1 MKTSIGFDLK
11 FALATILTLTICGCS
26 GGVAPD
32 SVTQPV
38 TPPTQ
43 ADQSDIAI
51 GTTTPGVT
59 PFIASVQLSG
69 KSTSQLTSV
78 SYTIAPK
85 PKTVS
90 AALKVTWTLTALS
103 NRGYVKSP
111 AINLP
116 VAGLYQNYANSVS
129 YVLTFSDGSK
139 QNLKNSITTAA
150 FTDPAGIY
158 TNPTILKAR
167 AAGSA
172 LGFNFMYLK
181 SSITSPVIV
190 DTDAQVRWMATGLTI
205 VQAQYFDNGEF
216 VTGDPENPLVYRV
229 QLDGTQKTLPVN
241 LPQPL
246 LYAFTHNIDP
256 GPNGLLAEFNGTDDL
271 GASSDD
277 IVAEISPFTTA
288 APDQTYDMAD
298 LIANYMTKNG
308 DDPSAFVR
316 PGVDWF
322 HLNAVTYDPSDQS
335 LIISSRENFLIKVDY
350 TTHDIVWIFGDPTK
364 YWYTFPSLKAK
375 ALTLVGGGL
384 YPMGQHATSFTSD
397 GNLMIFNDGFG
408 SLNQPAG
415 QPTGANLGYSA
426 VTAYSIDAS
435 AMTAKV
441 AWNFDYGKTVLSQ
454 VCGSS
459 YEAGK
464 SYLVTYSTAA
474 GWTQA
479 RLVGLDSSKNAVF
492 DFQYDSPQ
500 TCGTAWNAIPVPFED
515 LQITK

>member
-1 MKTSIGFDLK
+1 MKAPIGSDLK

-32 SVTQPV
+32 PVTPPV

-43 ADQSDIAI
+43 AEQSDIAI
-51 GTTTPGVT
+51 GTPTPGVT

-69 KSTSQLTSV
+69 KSTSQLTLL

-85 PKTVS
+85 PQTVS

-111 AINLP
+111 VINLP
-116 VAGLYQNYANSVS
+116 VAGLYQNHANSVS

-139 QNLKNSITTAA
+139 QNLKNTITTTA
-150 FTDPAGIY
+150 FIDPTGLY
-158 TNPTILKAR
+158 LTPVILKAR
-167 AAGSA
+167 AAGSK
-172 LGFNFMYLK
+172 LGYSFMYLK
-181 SSITSPVIV
+181 SGVASPVIV
-190 DTDAQVRWMATGLTI
+190 DTDAQVRWMTTGVTL
-205 VQAQYFDNGEF
+205 VQAQYFENGEF
-216 VTGDPENPLVYRV
+216 VTGDLENPLVYRI
-229 QLDGTQKTLPVN
+229 QLDGKQTTLPAK

-246 LYAFTHNIDP
+246 LYSFTHNIDP

-277 IVAEISPFTTA
+277 IVAEISPLTTD

-298 LIANYMTKNG
+298 IIANYMTKNG
-308 DDPSAFVR
+308 DDASAFVR

-350 TTHDIVWIFGDPTK
+350 TTHEIVWIFGDPTK
-364 YWYTFPSLKAK
+364 YWYTFPSLRAK

-384 YPMGQHATSFTSD
+384 YPMGQHATSITSD
-397 GNLMIFNDGFG
+397 GYLMIFNDDFG

-415 QPTGANLGYSA
+415 QPAGVSLNYSA

-435 AMTAKV
+435 AMTANV
-441 AWNFDYGKTVLSQ
+441 AWNFDYGQTVLSQ

-464 SYLVTYSTAA
+464 SYLVTYSTAY
-474 GWTQA
+474 GWTQT
-479 RLVGLDSSKNAVF
+479 RLVGLDSSRNAVF
-492 DFQYDSPQ
+492 DFQYESPQ